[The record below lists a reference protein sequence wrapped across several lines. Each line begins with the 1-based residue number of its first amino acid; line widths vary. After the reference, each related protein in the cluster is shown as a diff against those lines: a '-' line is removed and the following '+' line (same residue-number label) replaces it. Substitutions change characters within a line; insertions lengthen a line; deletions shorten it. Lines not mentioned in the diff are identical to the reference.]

1 MMGWHDGYGY
11 GYGGGGIGMAL
22 VMLLFWLPLIGLGV
36 WLVARVTRAQPNH
49 GSAVPVAPQH
59 PADSARGILDRRF
72 AHGEISAEQ
81 YTEMRRV
88 LEAGA
93 DK

>member
-11 GYGGGGIGMAL
+11 GASSVGMVL
-22 VMLLFWLPLIGLGV
+22 MMMLFWLPLIGLGV
-36 WLVARVTRAQPNH
+36 WLVARVTRSQPHSAAQ
-49 GSAVPVAPQH
+49 AVPVVQH
-59 PADSARGILDRRF
+59 ASDSARGILDRRF
-72 AHGEISAEQ
+72 ASGELTAEQ

-88 LEAGA
+88 LESGG